1 MYRIIDEAG
10 NKYRIS
16 KMQGD
21 GTITYILH
29 SKMYI
34 QKATSQYNETS
45 DWEDETLLYRNYIF
59 NY

>member
-1 MYRIIDEAG
+1 
-10 NKYRIS
+10 
-16 KMQGD
+16 MQGD